1 MKGWMKKAGAVCLT
15 AALSACMMT
24 ACDPISAWGYELELV
39 SKPTITEQ
47 AFDEETGLH
56 TILVEGLAQ
65 NNTGICLTEASV
77 TIWLYD
83 ELGDPIDDTG
93 YAYIDGMDVGEV
105 WHYYALIELETVPV
119 KAEVVAY
126 GDDY

>member
-15 AALSACMMT
+15 AALSACMLT
-24 ACDPISAWGYELELV
+24 ACDPASVWGYELELV

-65 NNTGICLTEASV
+65 NNTGICLTSANVSI
-77 TIWLYD
+77 TLYD

-105 WHYYALIELETVPV
+105 WHYYALIELKTVP
-119 KAEVVAY
+119 AEVKVNTY
-126 GDDY
+126 GNDY